1 MITKTINAAIHLTCY
16 YDAYNARIYVLIVLY
31 MEPDWDC
38 LDLLNAASQRLDM
51 VPAARRIFNV
61 DGTPTACTLYVL
73 YHPLSLCCCCRVCF
87 VTIDGVPC
95 TASFPIVIMQAMKST
110 IA

>member
-1 MITKTINAAIHLTCY
+1 MPQYISLITMMLIMH
-16 YDAYNARIYVLIVLY
+16 VLIVLY

-61 DGTPTACTLYVL
+61 DGTTTACTLYVL
-73 YHPLSLCCCCRVCF
+73 HQLLSLSLLLPGVF
-87 VTIDGVPC
+87 DGVPC
-95 TASFPIVIMQAMKST
+95 TASFPLAIMQAMKST

>member
-1 MITKTINAAIHLTCY
+1 MLITHIL
-16 YDAYNARIYVLIVLY
+16 VIVLY

-61 DGTPTACTLYVL
+61 DGMHCVYTYVRTYIL
-73 YHPLSLCCCCRVCF
+73 YHLLYLSLHCRAGWSVLPSVVC
-87 VTIDGVPC
+87 GN
-95 TASFPIVIMQAMKST
+95 
-110 IA
+110 

>member
-16 YDAYNARIYVLIVLY
+16 YHTYNARIYVLIVLY

-61 DGTPTACTLYVL
+61 DGTPTACTLYIL
-73 YHPLSLCCCCRVCF
+73 YHLLSLSAAAAGCVL
-87 VTIDGVPC
+87 
-95 TASFPIVIMQAMKST
+95 
-110 IA
+110 